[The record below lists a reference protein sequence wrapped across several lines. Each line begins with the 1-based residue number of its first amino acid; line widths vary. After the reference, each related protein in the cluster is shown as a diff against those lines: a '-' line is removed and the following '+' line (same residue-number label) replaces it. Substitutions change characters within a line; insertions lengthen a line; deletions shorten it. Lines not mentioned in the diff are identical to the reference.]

1 MKLSESIKRLGF
13 TISKQNKPNS
23 TDADALNSIIEFINN
38 VNKTEVQENKLF
50 AKLYIM
56 NFITQMRIVR
66 DFDLA
71 QSNVNKI
78 LKMPLDALYSEFR
91 KEANVLEI
99 KNYFES
105 KGLNNNFG
113 TPESKMTLKEE
124 FNHKLDICNKSDAK
138 EFIEVCEMWSEEN
151 IYNNLNATITLALN
165 TYKNV

>member
-1 MKLSESIKRLGF
+1 MKLQEAIKRLGF

-23 TDADALNSIIEFINN
+23 TDADALNSIIDFVNN
-38 VNKTEVQENKLF
+38 VNKSEVQENRLF

-78 LKMPLDALYSEFR
+78 LKMPLDGLYNEFR

-105 KGLNNNFG
+105 KGLKDTWSMMSNFD
-113 TPESKMTLKEE
+113 LKENFKANAE
-124 FNHKLDICNKSDAK
+124 LCQKLDAK
-138 EFIEVCEMWSEEN
+138 EFLEVTDLWSEEN

>member
-1 MKLSESIKRLGF
+1 MKIKEAINRLGY

-23 TDADALNSIIEFINN
+23 TDADALNSIIDFINN
-38 VNKTEVQENKLF
+38 TNKVEVQENKLF

-78 LKMPLDALYSEFR
+78 LKMPLDGLYNEFR

-105 KGLNNNFG
+105 KGLKDTWSMMSSFD
-113 TPESKMTLKEE
+113 LKENFKANTE
-124 FNHKLDICNKSDAK
+124 MCDKIDAK
-138 EFIEVCEMWSEEN
+138 EFLAVCDMWSEEN
-151 IYNNLNATITLALN
+151 IYNNLNATITLAIN
-165 TYKNV
+165 TYKNL

>member
-1 MKLSESIKRLGF
+1 MKIKEAINRLGY

-23 TDADALNSIIEFINN
+23 TDADALNSIIDFINN
-38 VNKTEVQENKLF
+38 TNKVEVQENKLF

-78 LKMPLDALYSEFR
+78 LKMPLDGLYNEFR

-105 KGLNNNFG
+105 KGLKDTWSMMSNFD
-113 TPESKMTLKEE
+113 LKENFKANTE
-124 FNHKLDICNKSDAK
+124 LCNKIDTK
-138 EFIEVCEMWSEEN
+138 EFLEVCDMWSEEN
-151 IYNNLNATITLALN
+151 IYNNLNATITLAIN

>member
-1 MKLSESIKRLGF
+1 MKLREAINRLGY

-38 VNKTEVQENKLF
+38 TNKVEVQENKLF

-78 LKMPLDALYSEFR
+78 LKMSLDGLYNEFR

-105 KGLNNNFG
+105 KGLKDTWSMMSNFD
-113 TPESKMTLKEE
+113 LKENFKANTE
-124 FNHKLDICNKSDAK
+124 ICEKIDAK
-138 EFIEVCEMWSEEN
+138 EFLEVCDMWSEEN
-151 IYNNLNATITLALN
+151 IYNNLNATITLAIN

>member
-1 MKLSESIKRLGF
+1 MKIKEAINRLGY
-13 TISKQNKPNS
+13 TISKQNKPN
-23 TDADALNSIIEFINN
+23 TNDADALNSIIEFINN

-78 LKMPLDALYSEFR
+78 LKMPLDGLYNEFR

-105 KGLNNNFG
+105 KGLKD
-113 TPESKMTLKEE
+113 TWSMMSKFDLKEN
-124 FNHKLDICNKSDAK
+124 FKYNTDICNKIDAN
-138 EFIEVCEMWSEEN
+138 EFLEVCDLWSEDN

>member
-1 MKLSESIKRLGF
+1 MKIQDSIKRLGF

-23 TDADALNSIIEFINN
+23 TDADALNSIIDFINN
-38 VNKTEVQENKLF
+38 VNKSEVQENKLF

-78 LKMPLDALYSEFR
+78 LKMPLEGLYNEFR

-105 KGLNNNFG
+105 KGLKDTWSLSNDFN
-113 TPESKMTLKEE
+113 LKENFKHNSE
-124 FNHKLDICNKSDAK
+124 VCQKIDAK
-138 EFIEVCEMWSEEN
+138 EFLEVCDLWSEEN

>member
-1 MKLSESIKRLGF
+1 MKIQESIKRLGF

-23 TDADALNSIIEFINN
+23 TDADALNSIIDFINN
-38 VNKTEVQENKLF
+38 VNKSEVQENKLF

-78 LKMPLDALYSEFR
+78 LKMPLEGLYNEFR

-105 KGLNNNFG
+105 KGLKDTWSLSNEFN
-113 TPESKMTLKEE
+113 LKEN
-124 FNHKLDICNKSDAK
+124 FKYNSDICQKVNAK
-138 EFIEVCEMWSEEN
+138 EFLEVCDLWSEEN

-165 TYKNV
+165 TYKNI

>member
-1 MKLSESIKRLGF
+1 MKLSDSIKRLGF
-13 TISKQNKPNS
+13 TISKQNKPNG

-78 LKMPLDALYSEFR
+78 LKMPIDALYNEFR

-105 KGLNNNFG
+105 KGLKRYLEF
-113 TPESKMTLKEE
+113 SK
-124 FNHKLDICNKSDAK
+124 
-138 EFIEVCEMWSEEN
+138 
-151 IYNNLNATITLALN
+151 
-165 TYKNV
+165 

>member
-78 LKMPLDALYSEFR
+78 LKMPIDGLYNEFR

-105 KGLNNNFG
+105 KGLKDTWSLSNDFD
-113 TPESKMTLKEE
+113 LKENFKHNTE
-124 FNHKLDICNKSDAK
+124 LCNNIDAK
-138 EFIEVCEMWSEEN
+138 EFLEVCDLWSEEN

>member
-1 MKLSESIKRLGF
+1 MKIKEAINRLGY

-23 TDADALNSIIEFINN
+23 TDAEALNSIIQFLNDTM
-38 VNKTEVQENKLF
+38 KTEVQENKLF

-71 QSNVNKI
+71 QKNVNKI
-78 LKMPLDALYSEFR
+78 LKMSLDGLYNEFR

-99 KNYFES
+99 KNYFDS
-105 KGLNNNFG
+105 KGLKDTWSMMSNFD
-113 TPESKMTLKEE
+113 LKENMKHNAE
-124 FNHKLDICNKSDAK
+124 LCEKINQK
-138 EFIEVCEMWSEEN
+138 EFLEVCDMWSEEN